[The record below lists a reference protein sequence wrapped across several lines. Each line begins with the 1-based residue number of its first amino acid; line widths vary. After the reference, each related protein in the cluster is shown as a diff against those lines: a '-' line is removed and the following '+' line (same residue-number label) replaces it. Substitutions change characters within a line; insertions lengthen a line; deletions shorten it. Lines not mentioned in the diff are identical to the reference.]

1 MIHIVCH
8 SHTEIIASLQVQ
20 FYRYF
25 YLFFPK
31 NSLRYHDDCK
41 LSSYVTHFSEL
52 MQFSFNEKFSVV
64 DGFFPL

>member
-1 MIHIVCH
+1 MIHVVCH

-52 MQFSFNEKFSVV
+52 MQFSFN
-64 DGFFPL
+64 